1 MVRTYCFRSCGPG
14 FVDLRS
20 HSLCSVMHTRE
31 MKMPCKTEIAQ
42 ERRWMPF
49 QRGALSSCARP
60 RSPPVRAAKTPQ
72 GAGKAEVGLQWSDGL
87 GVGCCG
93 VPGVRE

>member
-1 MVRTYCFRSCGPG
+1 
-14 FVDLRS
+14 
-20 HSLCSVMHTRE
+20 
-31 MKMPCKTEIAQ
+31 MPCKTEIAQ

-60 RSPPVRAAKTPQ
+60 RSPPVRAAKMPQ
-72 GAGKAEVGLQWSDGL
+72 GAGKAEVGLQWSYGL